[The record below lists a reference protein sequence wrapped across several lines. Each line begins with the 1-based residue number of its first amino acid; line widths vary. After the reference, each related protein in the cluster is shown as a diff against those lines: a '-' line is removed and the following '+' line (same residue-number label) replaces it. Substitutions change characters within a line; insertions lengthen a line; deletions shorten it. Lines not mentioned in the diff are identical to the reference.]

1 MSLFLFSPA
10 WSCNKHF
17 LANGFQN
24 LPEIHVSRVPSRARY
39 LKLQELAFR
48 VTQFKC
54 CALHAE
60 GESKPDYSKLQSNLL
75 RVRLPYIRM
84 KGIWHAT
91 RLLHRMRMALLSSE
105 MMAESTASVIRF
117 LEKKHAVGHS
127 LSLATLMDST
137 MLRVH
142 GIRGCMEELPFIRA
156 CLHEHFGDEIP
167 HFFVQP
173 GHRKSR
179 ERLLGPSQT
188 LQRLRAA

>member
-1 MSLFLFSPA
+1 M
-10 WSCNKHF
+10 
-17 LANGFQN
+17 
-24 LPEIHVSRVPSRARY
+24 
-39 LKLQELAFR
+39 KLQELAFR
-48 VTQFKC
+48 VTQLKC
-54 CALHAE
+54 CTLHAE
-60 GESKPDYSKLQSNLL
+60 GESKPDYSKLHSNLV
-75 RVRLPYIRM
+75 RVRLQYIRS
-84 KGIWHAT
+84 KGVWHVT

-117 LEKKHAVGHS
+117 LEKKHAVGYS

-173 GHRKSR
+173 GRTARARNSR
-179 ERLLGPSQT
+179 SDLPRRFNACEQLEPDVVGRWAVGQVCFFP
-188 LQRLRAA
+188 

>member
-1 MSLFLFSPA
+1 M
-10 WSCNKHF
+10 
-17 LANGFQN
+17 
-24 LPEIHVSRVPSRARY
+24 
-39 LKLQELAFR
+39 
-48 VTQFKC
+48 TQLKC

-60 GESKPDYSKLQSNLL
+60 RESQPDYSKLQSNLA
-75 RVRLPYIRM
+75 RVRLHYIRS
-84 KGIWHAT
+84 KGVWHAT

-117 LEKKHAVGHS
+117 LEKKHAVGYS

>member
-1 MSLFLFSPA
+1 
-10 WSCNKHF
+10 
-17 LANGFQN
+17 
-24 LPEIHVSRVPSRARY
+24 
-39 LKLQELAFR
+39 
-48 VTQFKC
+48 
-54 CALHAE
+54 
-60 GESKPDYSKLQSNLL
+60 
-75 RVRLPYIRM
+75 
-84 KGIWHAT
+84 
-91 RLLHRMRMALLSSE
+91 MALLSSE

-167 HFFVQP
+167 HFLVQP